1 MTSALTE
8 NGSSHRWRKIRQRII
23 NRDRGICQMCGNE
36 GDSVDHIIPRM
47 QGGTDD
53 DDNLQLLCRS
63 CNSSKGGRFFST
75 ARTPLTLSCLNL
87 PQNDSKS
94 HEND

>member
-1 MTSALTE
+1 
-8 NGSSHRWRKIRQRII
+8 
-23 NRDRGICQMCGNE
+23 MCSNE
-36 GDSVDHIIPRM
+36 GDSVDHIVPRS
-47 QGGTDD
+47 QGGTDE

-75 ARTPLTLSCLNL
+75 PKTPLTLPVPFT

-94 HEND
+94 HE